1 MKIQPVDA
9 ELFHAE
15 GWTQLMN
22 VTKKITRTVSQ
33 KPTVVRSHTSDC
45 FCYWLSTIVQFS
57 HQE

>member
-45 FCYWLSTIVQFS
+45 FCYWLSTI
-57 HQE
+57 